1 MSEEIEWL
9 DEELT
14 NLTVELSE
22 HLKELS
28 SRTGQKLSKGNRED
42 KVDLRP
48 PSRLLLLVI
57 TDDKPSSQMIS
68 CPGDLWSAAMQ
79 HSLFLTGAGTLS
91 WQFGLI
97 NDRLSRAKDVLSSY
111 RVELRGVLKE
121 VGKGT
126 YAEYDAKGKE
136 HK

>member
-1 MSEEIEWL
+1 MVSLARGVPVAICRWPCA
-9 DEELT
+9 
-14 NLTVELSE
+14 
-22 HLKELS
+22 LS
-28 SRTGQKLSKGNRED
+28 SLSRSLTW
-42 KVDLRP
+42 LRL
-48 PSRLLLLVI
+48 PSLLLPLFWLLL
-57 TDDKPSSQMIS
+57 S
-68 CPGDLWSAAMQ
+68 CLCPLQLA
-79 HSLFLTGAGTLS
+79 F
-91 WQFGLI
+91 I